1 MAASEDG
8 GSSSMA
14 AEIRVSRK
22 PTIIGKLIAHPL
34 ARGVDLDDPRATVL
48 RRQILAD
55 KKFLRKIYE
64 EWYAAVVADLPSTDG
79 PVLELG
85 SGAGFLKEA
94 LPEVITSDIMQ
105 LPGLSLVL
113 DATSIPLRSKVLRSI
128 VMIDVLHHIPQPRR
142 FFKEATHCVKPGGR
156 IIMIEP
162 WMTPWSKFVYT
173 RLHDEPCLPD
183 ASEWEFPS
191 TGPLSGANEALPW
204 ILFDR
209 DHSRF
214 RSEFPLWKIVYI
226 RPDMPFSYLLSGGVS
241 LRIGLPGS
249 TFAAVR
255 WFEKSL
261 GSWARKMAMFAK
273 IVLERLP

>member
-1 MAASEDG
+1 M
-8 GSSSMA
+8 
-14 AEIRVSRK
+14 IR
-22 PTIIGKLIAHPL
+22 KLMVHPL
-34 ARGVDLDDPRATVL
+34 ARGVDLDDPQTTIR
-48 RRQILAD
+48 RRQILVE
-55 KKFLRKIYE
+55 KKFLRKMYE
-64 EWYAAVVADLPSTDG
+64 EWYAAVVADLPSIEG

-85 SGAGFLKEA
+85 AGAGFLKEF
-94 LPEVITSDIMQ
+94 LPEVITSDLLY

-113 DATSIPLRSKVLRSI
+113 DATSIPLRREVLRSI
-128 VMIDVLHHIPQPRR
+128 VMIDVLHHIPEPRR
-142 FFKEATHCVKPGGR
+142 FFKGATQCVKPGGR

-209 DHSRF
+209 DLSRF
-214 RSEFPLWKIVYI
+214 RSEFPLWRIMSL
-226 RPDMPFSYLLSGGVS
+226 RPDMPFSYLLSGGIS
-241 LRIGLPGS
+241 LRVGLPGS

-261 GSWARKMAMFAK
+261 GSWGSKMAMFAK
-273 IVLERLP
+273 LVLERLP